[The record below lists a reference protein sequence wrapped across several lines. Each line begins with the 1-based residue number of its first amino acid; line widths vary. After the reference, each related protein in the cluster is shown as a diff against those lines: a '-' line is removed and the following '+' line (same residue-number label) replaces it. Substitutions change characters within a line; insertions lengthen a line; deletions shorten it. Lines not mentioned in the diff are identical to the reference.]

1 VRFQGKLRFPDQGAA
16 DLDVVVEVSD
26 THVRLSSAD
35 ESLGSWCLAD
45 VVAHR
50 VVANEF
56 ELDLQGDTVVFLA
69 EDPIN
74 FAYGAVQGMAEG
86 WARYRSM
93 NPVSRRRAVA
103 SARRKSEPS
112 RLQDARRVFVAA
124 ASRLLVDEPIPV
136 ITDVA
141 TKTNG
146 VASDRF
152 VGADEVGVDETAGDE
167 DLDESEVGDEV
178 AEVAVEETAGDEDLD
193 ESEVGDEVAEVGIE
207 EPAAAEVV
215 AGREVVDEVAEVEVE
230 ESAEDDAVA
239 RVDEGVAEQAVPDP
253 STQVPAGRL
262 PRLNAFPPRVRRS
275 VEASEPEPTEKIE
288 ESAAASGPTEEAS
301 SEFTTSEDEPV
312 LVEPTDSS
320 DREAEPE
327 PEEDTADVPH
337 AVRRKRRRLHAAP
350 AHDHRRAAPEV
361 DESSGEAPSVADPA
375 PAVSPTVDPSTPSE
389 PNESAAAEEAS
400 ETAAARLS
408 PVARVAWRAP
418 DAEPDSRRSTPEP
431 AERQPLLGAFKDGHH
446 PAETTGLRASVKSI
460 FGRADKDHEHSYVE
474 STTAVGLT
482 RRVCLECGHVSIGV
496 SD

>member
-56 ELDLQGDTVVFLA
+56 ELDLHGDTVVFLA

-103 SARRKSEPS
+103 SARRKSEPP

-124 ASRLLVDEPIPV
+124 GSRLLVDEPVPV
-136 ITDVA
+136 ITDVV
-141 TKTNG
+141 TTGDG
-146 VASDRF
+146 VAIDRA
-152 VGADEVGVDETAGDE
+152 VGNDEVVDE
-167 DLDESEVGDEV
+167 EVAGDEV
-178 AEVAVEETAGDEDLD
+178 AEVVVEERAADEVVV
-193 ESEVGDEVAEVGIE
+193 EEPAGDEVAEVVVE
-207 EPAAAEVV
+207 ERAADGVVVEEVAGEVAEESAQDEAAAEE
-215 AGREVVDEVAEVEVE
+215 AA
-230 ESAEDDAVA
+230 
-239 RVDEGVAEQAVPDP
+239 PDP

-262 PRLNAFPPRVRRS
+262 PRLNAFPPRVPRS
-275 VEASEPEPTEKIE
+275 AEASSDPEPTEEVE
-288 ESAAASGPTEEAS
+288 ESAAASGPTQEAL
-301 SEFTTSEDEPV
+301 SESTAQEHEPEV
-312 LVEPTDSS
+312 VEPPDSS
-320 DREAEPE
+320 DLEADPE
-327 PEEDTADVPH
+327 LVEDTADVPH

-350 AHDHRRAAPEV
+350 PHDHRRAAPEV
-361 DESSGEAPSVADPA
+361 DESSGEAPSVADPT
-375 PAVSPTVDPSTPSE
+375 PEVRPTLDPSTP
-389 PNESAAAEEAS
+389 PGQTESPAAEQAS
-400 ETAAARLS
+400 ETAAARMS

-418 DAEPDSRRSTPEP
+418 DAEPDSQRSTPEP
-431 AERQPLLGAFKDGHH
+431 AERRPLLGAFKDGHH

-482 RRVCLECGHVSIGV
+482 RRVCLECGHVSIGL